1 MFDTTRR
8 ARESAV
14 VDEIRPM
21 RRVWVIGISGSG
33 KTTLA
38 AALARRLGVPH
49 IELDAMHHGP
59 DWAEP
64 ELDQFRADVGAVIA
78 RECWVVDGGYQRKL
92 GTMVPEAADTLI
104 WLDLPLHTSMLR
116 TARRSLGRVLR
127 RTELWNGNRETLRG
141 LFWGRESLLGWSL
154 TQHRVYERSLPELFA
169 SPECSGKRILRLRSA
184 KAVRAWLATVPD

>member
-1 MFDTTRR
+1 
-8 ARESAV
+8 

-38 AALARRLGVPH
+38 AELARRLGVPH

-64 ELDQFRADVGAVIA
+64 DLEQFRAEVAAVVGG
-78 RECWVVDGGYQRKL
+78 EGWVVDGGYQRKL
-92 GTMVPEAADTLI
+92 GTTVPEAADTLI
-104 WLDLPLHTSMLR
+104 WLDLPLHVSMLR
-116 TARRSLGRVLR
+116 TTRRSLGRVLR

-141 LFWGRESLLGWSL
+141 LFWGGESLLGWSV
-154 TQHRVYERSLPELFA
+154 TQHRLYARSLPELFA
-169 SPECSGKRILRLRSA
+169 SPECADKRILRLRSA
-184 KAVRAWLATVPD
+184 KSVRAWLATVPG

>member
-1 MFDTTRR
+1 
-8 ARESAV
+8 
-14 VDEIRPM
+14 M

-38 AALARRLGVPH
+38 VELARRLGVGH

-64 ELDQFRADVGAVIA
+64 DLEQFRADVAAVVA
-78 RECWVVDGGYQRKL
+78 GDGWVVDGGYQGKL

-104 WLDLPLHTSMLR
+104 WLDLPLYVSMLR
-116 TARRSLGRVLR
+116 TTRRSFGRVLR

-141 LFWGRESLLGWSL
+141 LFWGRS
-154 TQHRVYERSLPELFA
+154 R
-169 SPECSGKRILRLRSA
+169 CSGGRSRSTA
-184 KAVRAWLATVPD
+184 CTSARCRSCSPRPSAPGSGSCACVPRSPCGRGWRPSAGDR